1 VTISVCQTPI
11 ISLSFE
17 LHAPTFYV
25 NVYVNSCLCC
35 CICTVLT
42 LNWYQNSRNIKVSC
56 IACNLFIYSTKLELL
71 RFSIVWVTSY
81 KLFCVSTSRGSDLDR
96 WAFGLKLQYNL
107 HVHKYLCNNLNFLQ
121 LFVLEIRTYQEC
133 HMFLPPPPWTTGW
146 NLCWR
151 MQRQRYGR
159 GPDAAAATGV
169 PYVSFPVK
177 TPRPMKNFHLWN

>member
-1 VTISVCQTPI
+1 MAWLGTNSN
-11 ISLSFE
+11 SLRGSDNLFKCGE
-17 LHAPTFYV
+17 LDHWPFD
-25 NVYVNSCLCC
+25 LQ
-35 CICTVLT
+35 IT
-42 LNWYQNSRNIKVSC
+42 L
-56 IACNLFIYSTKLELL
+56 LFIYATRKTSTKLELL
-71 RFSIVWVTSY
+71 RLSIVWVTSY

-133 HMFLPPPPWTTGW
+133 HVFLPPPPWTTGW

>member
-1 VTISVCQTPI
+1 MAWLGTNSN
-11 ISLSFE
+11 SLRGSDNLFKCGE
-17 LHAPTFYV
+17 LDHWPFD
-25 NVYVNSCLCC
+25 LQ
-35 CICTVLT
+35 IT
-42 LNWYQNSRNIKVSC
+42 L
-56 IACNLFIYSTKLELL
+56 LFIYATRKTSTKLELL

>member
-1 VTISVCQTPI
+1 MAWLGTNSN
-11 ISLSFE
+11 SLRGSDNLFKCGE
-17 LHAPTFYV
+17 LDHWPFD
-25 NVYVNSCLCC
+25 LQ
-35 CICTVLT
+35 IT
-42 LNWYQNSRNIKVSC
+42 L
-56 IACNLFIYSTKLELL
+56 LFIYATRKTSTKLELL
-71 RFSIVWVTSY
+71 RLSIVWVTSY

-133 HMFLPPPPWTTGW
+133 HVFLPPPPWTTGW

-151 MQRQRYGR
+151 MQRHRYGR

>member
-1 VTISVCQTPI
+1 MAWLGTNSN
-11 ISLSFE
+11 SLRGSDNLFKCGE
-17 LHAPTFYV
+17 LDHWPFD
-25 NVYVNSCLCC
+25 LQ
-35 CICTVLT
+35 IT
-42 LNWYQNSRNIKVSC
+42 L
-56 IACNLFIYSTKLELL
+56 LFIYATRKTSTKLELL
-71 RFSIVWVTSY
+71 RLSIVWVTSY